1 MNILLFGTPEVDTL
15 FRPVDIEDVEDI
27 SRCFARYP
35 SPSCDYSLT
44 GLIMWRD
51 YYDYHIAIIDDTLFI
66 RGLDPITGLLI
77 YYMPSGPIPPDLIM
91 RIIRDDA
98 GNNEAAIVDYRSDW
112 LDPALEADIPASAIR
127 MPHWDDYCYDIR
139 QFTHFEGRKMEKK
152 RNHLNFFRN
161 HFPEAEIRPITA
173 GDFADICIFA
183 QSFGKMHEESPQFR
197 YENEHCIVMLPL
209 LGRNN
214 LFRVLA
220 NGFSK
225 NSNLRFSDHTL
236 TDLVKACYDMGA
248 VKTGALIVIEME
260 TGLQEYERTGIPV
273 DAILSRQL
281 LINIF
286 EKNTPLHDGAVLVRG
301 DRVVS
306 ATCYLPL
313 SDNMSISKDL
323 GTRHR
328 AALGISEVSDA
339 VTIVVSE
346 ETGKVSVT
354 QGGKLRHDITAEQ
367 LTKLLHSIQKRRTLE
382 DVAKSDERRSS
393 DGPAENRPIFEG

>member
-1 MNILLFGTPEVDTL
+1 MNTLLFGTPEVDTL

-112 LDPALEADIPASAIR
+112 LDPEFEADIPASAIR

-183 QSFGKMHEESPQFR
+183 QSFGKMHEDSPQFR

-214 LFRVLA
+214 LFGITVRIGGELIGFAYGEVIGDMFFAHVEKGNIEYRGIYQMLSSAMAREAALRGARYA
-220 NGFSK
+220 NREDDAGDESLRLSK
-225 NSNLRFSDHTL
+225 ESYHP
-236 TDLVKACYDMGA
+236 AM
-248 VKTGALIVIEME
+248 M
-260 TGLQEYERTGIPV
+260 
-273 DAILSRQL
+273 
-281 LINIF
+281 
-286 EKNTPLHDGAVLVRG
+286 VRKFL
-301 DRVVS
+301 
-306 ATCYLPL
+306 LPL
-313 SDNMSISKDL
+313 
-323 GTRHR
+323 
-328 AALGISEVSDA
+328 
-339 VTIVVSE
+339 
-346 ETGKVSVT
+346 
-354 QGGKLRHDITAEQ
+354 
-367 LTKLLHSIQKRRTLE
+367 
-382 DVAKSDERRSS
+382 
-393 DGPAENRPIFEG
+393 